1 MKKILLFLRCIMPGL
16 LLTAAFNA
24 FSQQKGDTI
33 AVYFAFNK
41 SIVNDATQSY
51 LDSLLYNE
59 VLTPDKDVKIIG
71 YADYVGTN
79 IYNDTLSQKR
89 AIAIQDYLYTMGFKA
104 DNIHLVVGNG
114 KIERKGMKDLQG
126 YAPDRKVDIVLTHAE
141 LKRKAKLTPPV
152 KKQEEAPAAASINQQ
167 IKQPVFKKKVFPP
180 AITVTNLE
188 EITQLKVDET
198 VVLNKIYFP
207 AGRHYATEGSQMQMD
222 QLYDVLTAH
231 PSLRIRI
238 EGHVCCVYWY
248 TDAYDEDTQSYNLS
262 VNRARYVYGYL
273 LRRGVDPDRLDFI
286 GFGRTRPV
294 IQEEHT
300 EEEAQL
306 NRRVEIRI
314 LSK

>member
-1 MKKILLFLRCIMPGL
+1 MKKIFLFLRCIMPGL
-16 LLTAAFNA
+16 LLALSSDA

-59 VLTPDKDVKIIG
+59 ILTPDKDVKIIG
-71 YADYVGTN
+71 YADYVGN
-79 IYNDTLSQKR
+79 NPYNDTLSQKR
-89 AIAIQDYLYTMGFKA
+89 AAAVQDYLYTLGFTPE
-104 DNIHLVVGNG
+104 NIHLCVGEG
-114 KIERKGMKDLQG
+114 KIDRPGMKGLEG
-126 YAPDRKVDIVLTHAE
+126 YAPDRKVYIVLTHAE
-141 LKRKAKLTPPV
+141 LKRKPKLAPPV
-152 KKQEEAPAAASINQQ
+152 KKQEEAPAAASIDQQ
-167 IKQPVFKKKVFPP
+167 VKQPSLKRKAVPP
-180 AITVTNLE
+180 AVLVTNLE

-207 AGRHYATEGSQMQMD
+207 AGRHFATEGSQMQMD
-222 QLYDVLTAH
+222 QLYDVLNTH
-231 PSLRIRI
+231 PKLKIRI

-273 LRRGVDPDRLDFI
+273 VRRGIDPDRLDFI

-300 EEEAQL
+300 EEEAQQ